1 MRRAK
6 PLAGLA
12 ALALLA
18 AACGGSPPGWTYAPA
33 PPATPVPSVDASA
46 GASAGASAEPSQS
59 SADVSISAVNVA
71 FEQQEVSAP
80 ADREFTIEFANNDSG
95 VQHNVEI
102 KDEAG
107 ASLFKGD
114 IFPGVETRVY
124 DVPALAAGAYPFI
137 CTVHPTMTGTLT
149 AS

>member
-12 ALALLA
+12 ALALLVRPPA
-18 AACGGSPPGWTYAPA
+18 AAPPGWTYAPA
-33 PPATPVPSVDASA
+33 PPPTPVPSVEASA
-46 GASAGASAEPSQS
+46 AHPRRRPQS
-59 SADVSISAVNVA
+59 TADAYISAVALA
-71 FEQQEVSAP
+71 FEQEEVEVP
-80 ADREFTIEFANNDSG
+80 ADRAFTLEFANNDTG

-102 KDEAG
+102 KDDAG
-107 ASLFKGD
+107 ASLFRGD
-114 IFPGVETRVY
+114 IFTGVETRVY

>member
-1 MRRAK
+1 MRRAT

-12 ALALLA
+12 ALALLV

-46 GASAGASAEPSQS
+46 EPSGEPSQS
-59 SADVSISAVNVA
+59 TADVFISAVNVA
-71 FEQQEVSAP
+71 FDQQEVTAP
-80 ADREFTIEFANNDSG
+80 ADQEFTIEFANNDAG

-102 KDEAG
+102 KDETG
-107 ASLFKGD
+107 ASLFRGD

-124 DVPALAAGAYPFI
+124 EVSALAAGSYPFI
-137 CTVHPTMTGTLT
+137 CTVHPNMTGTLT
-149 AS
+149 AQ

>member
-12 ALALLA
+12 ALALIV

-33 PPATPVPSVDASA
+33 PPPTPVPSVDASA
-46 GASAGASAEPSQS
+46 PASAAPSES
-59 SADVSISAVNVA
+59 TADAYISAVALA
-71 FEQQEVSAP
+71 FEQEEVEVP
-80 ADREFTIEFANNDSG
+80 ADRAFTIEFANNDTG

-102 KDEAG
+102 KDDAG
-107 ASLFKGD
+107 ASLFRGE
-114 IFPGVETRVY
+114 IITGIESVVY
-124 DVPALAAGAYPFI
+124 DVTELEAGEYPFI
-137 CTVHPTMTGTLT
+137 CTVHPTMAGTLV